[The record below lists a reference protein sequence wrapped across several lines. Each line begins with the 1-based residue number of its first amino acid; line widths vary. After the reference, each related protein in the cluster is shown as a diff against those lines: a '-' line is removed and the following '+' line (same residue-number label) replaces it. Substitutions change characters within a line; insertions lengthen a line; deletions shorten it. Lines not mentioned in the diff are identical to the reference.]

1 MEGFKLFLKENKP
14 VVIGGAAIVVVL
26 IFLVGF
32 LINNSVTNNGNKK
45 QEDLIAYYND
55 TENVLS
61 DCLKK
66 TKQSIGLTQA
76 QTDALDRVI
85 TDAVRGRYT
94 EGSTAVPGEGNPLFS
109 AIVEQYPDT
118 AGLSKSFQDVLVV
131 INGCRSDFRD
141 SQAKLQANVAAF
153 NKWRTGSL
161 TVRTFGG
168 EYPTNAL
175 EINFKDGT
183 LNGKAALAQ
192 MRKLV
197 VVSEARSGRD
207 SNVIENDDPF
217 AEPAPEVP
225 TGPTGT
231 TTQ

>member
-1 MEGFKLFLKENKP
+1 MDGFKLYVKQYKWPLAACCLAALL
-14 VVIGGAAIVVVL
+14 VIGLV
-26 IFLVGF
+26 IFL
-32 LINNSVTNNGNKK
+32 IQNSVTNDGNKK
-45 QEDLIAYYND
+45 QEDLIVYYND

-61 DCLKK
+61 DCLVK
-66 TKQSIGLTQA
+66 TKQSIGATEA

-141 SQAKLQANVAAF
+141 SQAKLQANIAAF

-175 EINFKDGT
+175 EINFEDGT
-183 LNGKAALAQ
+183 LSGKAALAQ

-207 SNVIENDDPF
+207 SNVIENEDPF
-217 AEPAPEVP
+217 ADPAS
-225 TGPTGT
+225 TGT